1 MYALSPRSFSLA
13 LTAPPLPHAKQRF
26 NQRSEK
32 LRQEEERSTAVLV
45 TLKTFKCE
53 AHDHTIERHW
63 CLMVLHL
70 IQSHQQRGHKD
81 HYHQQ
86 PLTASGTASGLRRRG
101 GGGLL
106 VNLLYSNVDK
116 ICNTSVISNHYYHE

>member
-45 TLKTFKCE
+45 ILKTFKCE
-53 AHDHTIERHW
+53 AHDYTIEGHW
-63 CLMVLHL
+63 CLLLLRPAASDSQWNSVRAEA
-70 IQSHQQRGHKD
+70 QEEGG
-81 HYHQQ
+81 
-86 PLTASGTASGLRRRG
+86 ASG
-101 GGGLL
+101 
-106 VNLLYSNVDK
+106 K
-116 ICNTSVISNHYYHE
+116 